1 MAIATLSIDI
11 VAKLASLEQGLS
23 RAGQIAERHAQQIER
38 RWQAVGRSIAT
49 AFAALGAGVS
59 VAAIANMTNAA
70 LSGVAAIKDLAEAT
84 GSTVGNISGLE
95 DVAARTGATLDTVG
109 GALTRLNAKLTD
121 AGRSANSGAA
131 QVFRNLGLDAAKLAQ
146 QDPAQVMHTLAQA
159 LARFEDNG
167 TKARYVYELFGK
179 SVGEV
184 GPLLK
189 DLADAGDL
197 NATVTGEQA
206 EQAERLENAMSSLRK
221 TITDAGRALL
231 ADWLPSVNAAIER
244 IAIANEV
251 FGGFGGTMTAA
262 AKQALS
268 GAGPFEDAAAA
279 LAHYNDQ
286 LREIDPQLRNLQR
299 TLAAQEAAGDALAG
313 NTRRQVQALQ
323 AQRDEMARYAE
334 TYRRIVN
341 LAGAGAGRGRQ
352 GFGALGQLPELPG
365 SGGSRSA
372 ATAQAASTV
381 EDYATRVGRA
391 LGGMLEQTPTAKLTE
406 LNMQLAQLDALASA
420 GVDPRLIKEV
430 RDALLPPA
438 GADMGPPISD
448 ELRRVNELLQQTDGA
463 KVAQLQRDMSLLM
476 AARDNA
482 EPGTARWQQL
492 SDAILD
498 ADEKLADMLSRDGE
512 VSKNI
517 DDLGTQMQ
525 QTFSQGLGDTISR
538 LMRGQFD
545 SIGQMWASLLTEMA
559 ARAVAADLGKLMF
572 GADGKGGW
580 WSAIGTWLMSAR
592 GNVFDAGGVTPFASG
607 GVVNRPTMFAYGGG
621 QLGIMGEAG
630 PEAIMPLK
638 RGRDGKLG
646 VAGGGGVVVNQ
657 TINVQAGV
665 SRNEMMV
672 AGEAIRRATMADIR
686 DAMRRGQLATA

>member
-167 TKARYVYELFGK
+167 EKARYVYELFGR
-179 SVGEV
+179 SVSEV

-221 TITDAGRALL
+221 TITDAVRALVS
-231 ADWLPSVNAAIER
+231 DWLPAVNSTIER
-244 IAIANEV
+244 FATANAQ
-251 FGGFGGTMTAA
+251 FGGFANLMAA
-262 AKQALS
+262 MARQRI
-268 GAGPFEDAAAA
+268 AGENFDSAAAA
-279 LAHYNDQ
+279 VEHYQRAIDAVDAQ
-286 LREIDPQLRNLQR
+286 LVNLNR
-299 TLAAQEAAGDALAG
+299 TLAAQQSLGDRLAQGTQARIDTLSQERARLAQQYSLYKALADLDAPKPGAPKLPPLPGLADVAGGGKDLPKAAGA
-313 NTRRQVQALQ
+313 
-323 AQRDEMARYAE
+323 
-334 TYRRIVN
+334 
-341 LAGAGAGRGRQ
+341 
-352 GFGALGQLPELPG
+352 
-365 SGGSRSA
+365 
-372 ATAQAASTV
+372 V
-381 EDYATRVGRA
+381 EDYATRVTRA
-391 LGGMLEQTPTAKLTE
+391 LGGMLEQTPTAQLTE
-406 LNMQLAQLDALASA
+406 LTMQLAQLDALASA

-430 RDALLPPA
+430 RDALLPQA
-438 GADMGPPISD
+438 GADMGPPVSD
-448 ELRRVNELLQQTDGA
+448 ELRRVNELIQQTDGA
-463 KVAQLQRDMSLLM
+463 KVAQLQRDLSLLM

>member
-38 RWQAVGRSIAT
+38 RWQSVGKSITT
-49 AFAALGAGVS
+49 AFAALGA
-59 VAAIANMTNAA
+59 AASIATIANMTRSAID
-70 LSGVAAIKDLAEAT
+70 GIVAIKGLSEAT
-84 GSTVGNISGLE
+84 GASVENISALE
-95 DVAARTGATLDTVG
+95 DVAARTGTSFDAMG
-109 GALTRLNAKLTD
+109 GALTRLNSQILE

-167 TKARYVYELFGK
+167 EKARYVYELFGK

-189 DLADAGDL
+189 NLADAGSL
-197 NATVTGEQA
+197 NATVTAQQA
-206 EQAERLENAMSSLRK
+206 AEAEAFDNALNRLRK
-221 TITDAGRALL
+221 NITDAGRAL
-231 ADWLPSVNAAIER
+231 ASDWLPAVNSAIER
-244 IAIANEV
+244 LAAANAQ
-251 FGGFGGTMTAA
+251 FGGFANLMAA
-262 AKQALS
+262 MARQRI
-268 GAGPFEDAAAA
+268 AGENFDSAAAA
-279 LAHYNDQ
+279 VEHYQRAIDDVDAQ
-286 LREIDPQLRNLQR
+286 LINLNR
-299 TLAAQEAAGDALAG
+299 TLAAQQSLGDRLAQGTQTRIDALSQERA
-313 NTRRQVQALQ
+313 RLAQQYSLYKALADLDAPKPGAPKLPQ
-323 AQRDEMARYAE
+323 LPG
-334 TYRRIVN
+334 
-341 LAGAGAGRGRQ
+341 LAGAAGGAGK
-352 GFGALGQLPELPG
+352 L
-365 SGGSRSA
+365 
-372 ATAQAASTV
+372 AQAASTV

-438 GADMGPPISD
+438 GAGMGPPISD

-498 ADEKLADMLSRDGE
+498 ADEKLVGMLSRDGE

-517 DDLGTQMQ
+517 DDLGAQMQ
-525 QTFSQGLGDTISR
+525 QTFAQGLGDTISR

-592 GNVFDAGGVTPFASG
+592 GNVFEAGGVTPFAAG
-607 GVVNRPTMFAYGGG
+607 GVVNRPTMFAYGGSN
-621 QLGIMGEAG
+621 LGIMGEAG

-638 RGRDGKLG
+638 RGKDGKLG

-657 TINVQAGV
+657 VINVQAGV

-686 DAMRRGQLATA
+686 DALRRGQLATA